1 MQKVCFSDR
10 EKSSE
15 LLHLPKLGKTH
26 ATLYAGVSFTED
38 LS

>member
-15 LLHLPKLGKTH
+15 LLHLNCDPWVVRQVALETK
-26 ATLYAGVSFTED
+26 AQRFP
-38 LS
+38 